1 MLTCLLLTFVEVEL
15 NYLFIWE
22 ESWSNFCTHPKDF
35 FLPLRFLSE
44 QKFSSLSLIETLS
57 VCVMLLVIF
66 SANTCF
72 GWQRLFA
79 FLQHLKKV
87 KFRLKSGEKLI
98 FQWNTFL
105 SQRILEA
112 KRKEKDFFP
121 KIPIILKNTLRLE
134 KYFRLMSVKELLTMH
149 SNQSCPSN
157 SNPS

>member
-1 MLTCLLLTFVEVEL
+1 MTIFVCLALFWQNGICLCAAVSL
-15 NYLFIWE
+15 NLRLQTGHWTKLSFYLGGILIKVLH
-22 ESWSNFCTHPKDF
+22 SSKRL

-79 FLQHLKKV
+79 FFQHLKKV

-98 FQWNTFL
+98 FQWNAFL

-112 KRKEKDFFP
+112 KRKEKITFS
-121 KIPIILKNTLRLE
+121 KNPHYPEKHTSPL
-134 KYFRLMSVKELLTMH
+134 KYFS
-149 SNQSCPSN
+149 
-157 SNPS
+157 

>member
-1 MLTCLLLTFVEVEL
+1 MSSIDFCRGWIKLSFYLGGILIKLLHSSKRL
-15 NYLFIWE
+15 
-22 ESWSNFCTHPKDF
+22 

-44 QKFSSLSLIETLS
+44 QKFCSLSLIETLS

-79 FLQHLKKV
+79 FFQHLKKV

-98 FQWNTFL
+98 FQWNAFL

-112 KRKEKDFFP
+112 KRKEKITFS
-121 KIPIILKNTLRLE
+121 KNPHYPEKHTSPL
-134 KYFRLMSVKELLTMH
+134 KYFKFMSVKELLTMH
-149 SNQSCPSN
+149 SIQSCPSN

>member
-1 MLTCLLLTFVEVEL
+1 MSSIDFCRGWIKLSF
-15 NYLFIWE
+15 YLGGILIKVLH
-22 ESWSNFCTHPKDF
+22 SSKRL

-44 QKFSSLSLIETLS
+44 QKFCSLCLIETLS

-79 FLQHLKKV
+79 FFQHLKKV

-98 FQWNTFL
+98 FQWNAFL

-112 KRKEKDFFP
+112 KRKEKILFFQKSP
-121 KIPIILKNTLRLE
+121 LSRKTHFASKSTL
-134 KYFRLMSVKELLTMH
+134 VKELLTMH
-149 SNQSCPSN
+149 SIQFCPSN